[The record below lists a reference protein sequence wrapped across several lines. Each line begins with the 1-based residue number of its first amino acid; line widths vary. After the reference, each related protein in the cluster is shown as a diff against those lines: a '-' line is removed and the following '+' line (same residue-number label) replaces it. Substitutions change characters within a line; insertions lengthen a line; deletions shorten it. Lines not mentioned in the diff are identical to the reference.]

1 MKALFL
7 NLLLALTWCAA
18 SGAVNT
24 QNFALGFL
32 VGFTIL
38 SVQTEISRGGKY
50 RKKVWYVFV
59 FALYF
64 LREVLVGALQVAWAV
79 IWPFRAIRPGIVAL
93 PLSAR
98 TTIQQTLL
106 ANAMTLTP
114 GTMSVELSADGKTL
128 YVHVMDMENADEVRR
143 KFKSG
148 LEAHLLRMLS

>member
-18 SGAVNT
+18 SGALTT
-24 QNFALGFL
+24 QNFALGFI
-32 VGFTIL
+32 VGFAIL

-50 RKKVWYVFV
+50 RKKLWHLLVFV
-59 FALYF
+59 LFF
-64 LREVLVGALQVAWAV
+64 VREVLMGSLDVAWAV
-79 IWPFRAIRPGIVAL
+79 IWPYRRIRPGIVAL

-98 TTIQQTLL
+98 TTIQRTLL
-106 ANAMTLTP
+106 VNAMTLTP

-143 KFKSG
+143 EFKHG

>member
-18 SGAVNT
+18 SGAVST
-24 QNFALGFL
+24 QNFVLGFI
-32 VGFTIL
+32 VGFAIL

-50 RKKVWYVFV
+50 RKKVWHVIV

-64 LREVLVGALQVAWAV
+64 LREVFVGAIDVALAV
-79 IWPFRAIRPGIVAL
+79 IWPFRPIRPGIVAL
-93 PLSAR
+93 PLAAR

-114 GTMSVELSADGKTL
+114 GTMSVELSPDGKTL
-128 YVHVMDMENADEVRR
+128 YVHVMDMESADEVRR
-143 KFKSG
+143 KFKNG

>member
-18 SGAVNT
+18 SGSVST
-24 QNFALGFL
+24 QNFVLGFV
-32 VGFTIL
+32 VGFAIL

-50 RKKVWYVFV
+50 RKKVWHVIV

-64 LREVLVGALQVAWAV
+64 LREVFVGAIDVALAV
-79 IWPFRAIRPGIVAL
+79 IWPFRPIRPGIVAL
-93 PLSAR
+93 PLAAR

-114 GTMSVELSADGKTL
+114 GTMSVELSPDGKIL
-128 YVHVMDMENADEVRR
+128 YVHVMDMESADEVRR
-143 KFKSG
+143 KFKNG

>member
-18 SGAVNT
+18 SGAVST
-24 QNFALGFL
+24 QNFVLGFI
-32 VGFTIL
+32 VGFAIL

-50 RKKVWYVFV
+50 RKKVWHVIV

-64 LREVLVGALQVAWAV
+64 LREVFVGAIDVALAV
-79 IWPFRAIRPGIVAL
+79 IWPFRPIRPGIVAL
-93 PLSAR
+93 PLAAR

-114 GTMSVELSADGKTL
+114 GTMSVELSPDGKTL
-128 YVHVMDMENADEVRR
+128 YVHVMDMESAEEVRR
-143 KFKSG
+143 KFKNG